1 MSSALR
7 QTFVIARRDFLSIVV
22 TPTFLLFLLAPLL
35 MLGFGLVG
43 GLGASALGGDGSNDI
58 VVAVVS
64 PEDAILLK
72 AADAQMHRNYP
83 DKSGIYRLETATA
96 GADPESQARAIAGDD
111 GKNVYAALY
120 GSLEKPVIIQKNE
133 GGLSGR
139 YLASLAELAVRAKT
153 DGTMRPLVQP
163 EYKDLGSGATAG
175 LTRKAIGFGATF
187 VIFMLTLLTAGQT
200 VSTLAEE
207 KANKVIEILA
217 AAAPLES
224 IFAGKVVAM
233 LGVAVLF
240 ITFWLAMGI
249 AGSIAVVAIFAD
261 QASAAASAAANGGA
275 GPLDLADFAPAI
287 GFPVFLGLGVVYFLL
302 AFLLLGSVFLGIGAL
317 ASSMREIQ
325 MLSLPITI
333 FQVAMFGLGSAAA
346 NNPGTTLAT
355 VAEVI
360 PFSSPFA
367 MAARGATD
375 AAIWPHLLAI
385 AWQGLWVALVL
396 WLAVKLFRFGVLKS
410 GPGWRFWRKRTS

>member
-1 MSSALR
+1 MSSGLR
-7 QTFVIARRDFLSIVV
+7 QTFVIARRDFISIVA

-35 MLGFGLVG
+35 MLGFALVG
-43 GLGASALGGDGSNDI
+43 GLGASAIDGEGDEDI
-58 VVAVVS
+58 VLAVVS
-64 PEDAILLK
+64 PADAALLE
-72 AADAQMHRNYP
+72 AADAAMHSDYP
-83 DKSGIYRLETATA
+83 DHSGIYTLEVAQA
-96 GADPESQARAIAGDD
+96 GADPEKQARDLAADD
-111 GKNVYAALY
+111 DKNVYAALY
-120 GSLEKPVIIQKNE
+120 GPLETPVIIEKNE

-139 YLASLAELAVRAKT
+139 YLASLAEMAVRAKT
-153 DGTMRPLVQP
+153 EGDMRPLVQP
-163 EYKDLGSGATAG
+163 DYKELGNSATAG

-233 LGVAVLF
+233 LGVAILF
-240 ITFWLAMGI
+240 ITFWLVVGI
-249 AGSIAVVAIFAD
+249 AGSLAAVAMFAD
-261 QASAAASAAANGGA
+261 QASAATSAAASGGA
-275 GPLDLADFAPAI
+275 GQFDLADFTPAI
-287 GFPVFLGLGVVYFLL
+287 GFPAFLGLGVIYFLL

-346 NNPGTTLAT
+346 NSPGTTLAT
-355 VAEVI
+355 VAQI
-360 PFSSPFA
+360 FPFSSPFA

-375 AAIWPHLLAI
+375 PAIWPHLLAI

-396 WLAVKLFRFGVLKS
+396 WAAVKLFRFGVLKS
-410 GPGWRFWRKRTS
+410 GPGWRFWHKRTS

>member
-1 MSSALR
+1 MSSGLR
-7 QTFVIARRDFLSIVV
+7 QTFVIARRDFLSIVA
-22 TPTFLLFLLAPLL
+22 TPTFLLFLLAPLF
-35 MLGFGLVG
+35 MLGFALVG
-43 GLGASALGGDGSNDI
+43 GLGASALDGDGSDHI
-58 VVAVVS
+58 VMAVVS
-64 PEDAILLK
+64 PADAALLH
-72 AADAQMHRNYP
+72 AADAQMHRDYP
-83 DKSGIYRLETATA
+83 GKSGIYRLETVVA
-96 GADPESQARAIAGDD
+96 GANPEKQARTLAKKDD
-111 GKNVYAALY
+111 KKVYSALY
-120 GSLEKPVIIQKNE
+120 GVLEKPVIVEQNE
-133 GGLSGR
+133 GGMSGR
-139 YLASLAELAVRAKT
+139 YLASLAEMAVRAKA
-153 DGTMRPLVQP
+153 DGSMRPLVQP
-163 EYKDLGSGATAG
+163 EYQKLGSGANIG
-175 LTRKAIGFGATF
+175 VTRKVLGFGAAF

-224 IFAGKVVAM
+224 IFAGKVLAM
-233 LGVAVLF
+233 LGVAILF
-240 ITFWLAMGI
+240 ISFWLVVGI
-249 AGSIAVVAIFAD
+249 AGSLAAVAIFAE

-275 GPLDLADFAPAI
+275 TPFDIADFAPAI
-287 GFPVFLGLGVVYFLL
+287 GFPAFLGLGVIYFLL

-346 NNPGTTLAT
+346 NNPGTTIAT
-355 VAEVI
+355 VAQVI

-375 AAIWPHLLAI
+375 PAIWPHLLAI

-410 GPGWRFWRKRTS
+410 GPGWRLFRKRAR

>member
-1 MSSALR
+1 MSSGLR
-7 QTFVIARRDFLSIVV
+7 QTFVIARRDFLSIVA
-22 TPTFLLFLLAPLL
+22 TPTFLLFLLAPLF

-43 GLGASALGGDGSNDI
+43 GLGASALDGDGSDNI
-58 VVAVVS
+58 VIAVVS
-64 PEDAILLK
+64 PADAALLH
-72 AADAQMHRNYP
+72 AADAQMHRDYP
-83 DKSGIYRLETATA
+83 GKSGIYRLETVVA
-96 GADPESQARAIAGDD
+96 GANPEKQARILAKKDD
-111 GKNVYAALY
+111 KNVYSALF
-120 GSLEKPVIIQKNE
+120 GTLERPVIIEQNE

-139 YLASLAELAVRAKT
+139 YLASLAEMAVRAKA
-153 DGTMRPLVQP
+153 DGSMRPLVQP
-163 EYKDLGSGATAG
+163 EYQDLGSGANVG
-175 LTRKAIGFGATF
+175 VTRKALGFGATF
-187 VIFMLTLLTAGQT
+187 IIFMLTLLTAGQT

-240 ITFWLAMGI
+240 ISFWLVVGI
-249 AGSIAVVAIFAD
+249 AGSLAAVAIFAD
-261 QASAAASAAANGGA
+261 QASLAATSAAGSAGA
-275 GPLDLADFAPAI
+275 FNLADFAPAI
-287 GFPVFLGLGVVYFLL
+287 GFPAFLGLGVIYFLL

-355 VAEVI
+355 VAQII

-375 AAIWPHLLAI
+375 PAIWPHLIAI
-385 AWQGLWVALVL
+385 VWQGLWVALVL

-410 GPGWRFWRKRTS
+410 GPGWRLFRKRTR

>member
-1 MSSALR
+1 MSSGLR
-7 QTFVIARRDFLSIVV
+7 QTFVIARRDFLSIVA
-22 TPTFLLFLLAPLL
+22 TPTFLLFLLAPLF
-35 MLGFGLVG
+35 MLGFGLIG
-43 GLGASALGGDGSNDI
+43 GLGASALDGDDSDKI
-58 VVAVVS
+58 VIAVVS
-64 PEDAILLK
+64 PADAALLH
-72 AADAQMHRNYP
+72 AADAEMHRNYP
-83 DKSGIYRLETATA
+83 NKSGIYRLETTVA
-96 GADPESQARAIAGDD
+96 GIDPEKQARALAKKDD
-111 GKNVYAALY
+111 KNVYSALY
-120 GSLEKPVIIQKNE
+120 GTLEKPVIIEQNE

-139 YLASLAELAVRAKT
+139 YLASLAEMAVRAKA

-163 EYKDLGSGATAG
+163 EYQELGSGANIG
-175 LTRKAIGFGATF
+175 LTRKALGFGATF
-187 VIFMLTLLTAGQT
+187 IIFMLTLLTAGQT

-240 ITFWLAMGI
+240 ITFWLVVGI
-249 AGSIAVVAIFAD
+249 AGSFAAVALFAD
-261 QASAAASAAANGGA
+261 QASLAATSAAGNAEAFN
-275 GPLDLADFAPAI
+275 LADFAPAI
-287 GFPVFLGLGVVYFLL
+287 GFPAFLGLGVIYFLL

-355 VAEVI
+355 VAQVI

-375 AAIWPHLLAI
+375 PAIWPHLVAI
-385 AWQGLWVALVL
+385 VWQGLWVALVL

-410 GPGWRFWRKRTS
+410 GPGWRLFRKRAR

>member
-1 MSSALR
+1 MSSGLR
-7 QTFVIARRDFLSIVV
+7 QTFVIARRDFLSIVA
-22 TPTFLLFLLAPLL
+22 TPTFLLFLLAPLF

-43 GLGASALGGDGSNDI
+43 GLGASALDGDGSDNI

-64 PEDAILLK
+64 PEDAALLK
-72 AADAQMHRNYP
+72 AADAQMHRDYP
-83 DKSGIYRLETATA
+83 DKSGIYRLETAVA
-96 GADPESQARAIAGDD
+96 GSDPEKQARAIAKDD
-111 GKNVYAALY
+111 DKSVYSALY
-120 GSLEKPVIIQKNE
+120 GSLQKPVIIETNE

-139 YLASLAELAVRAKT
+139 YLASLAEMALRARI

-163 EYKDLGSGATAG
+163 DYKDLGSGATVG

-233 LGVAVLF
+233 LGVAILF
-240 ITFWLAMGI
+240 ISFWLVIGI
-249 AGSIAVVAIFAD
+249 AGSIAAVAIFAD
-261 QASAAASAAANGGA
+261 QASAVASAAASGGA
-275 GPLDLADFAPAI
+275 GQFNLADFAPAI
-287 GFPVFLGLGVVYFLL
+287 GFPAFLGLGVIYFLL

-333 FQVAMFGLGSAAA
+333 FQIAMFGLGSAAA

-355 VAEVI
+355 VAQI
-360 PFSSPFA
+360 FPFSSPFA

-375 AAIWPHLLAI
+375 AVVWPHLLAI

-410 GPGWRFWRKRTS
+410 GPAWRFWRKRTS

>member
-1 MSSALR
+1 MSTGLR
-7 QTFVIARRDFLSIVV
+7 QTFVIARRDFLSIVA
-22 TPTFLLFLLAPLL
+22 TPTFLLFLLAPLF

-43 GLGASALGGDGSNDI
+43 GLGASALDGDGSDNI
-58 VVAVVS
+58 VIAVVS
-64 PEDAILLK
+64 PADATLLH
-72 AADAQMHRNYP
+72 AADAQMHRDYP

-96 GADPESQARAIAGDD
+96 GPDPEKQARALAKKDD
-111 GKNVYAALY
+111 KNVYSALY
-120 GSLEKPVIIQKNE
+120 GSLEKPVIIEQNE

-139 YLASLAELAVRAKT
+139 YLASLAEMAVRAKAE
-153 DGTMRPLVQP
+153 GSMRPLVQP
-163 EYKDLGSGATAG
+163 EYQDLGSGAKIG
-175 LTRKAIGFGATF
+175 LTRKALGFGATF
-187 VIFMLTLLTAGQT
+187 IIFMLTLLTAGQT

-233 LGVAVLF
+233 LGVAILF
-240 ITFWLAMGI
+240 ITFWLVIGI
-249 AGSIAVVAIFAD
+249 AGSIAAVALFAD
-261 QASAAASAAANGGA
+261 QASLAATSAVGGA
-275 GPLDLADFAPAI
+275 GGFNLADFAPAI
-287 GFPVFLGLGVVYFLL
+287 GFPAFLGLGVIYFLL

-355 VAEVI
+355 VAQI
-360 PFSSPFA
+360 FPFSSPFA

-375 AAIWPHLLAI
+375 SAIWPHLLAI
-385 AWQGLWVALVL
+385 VWQGLWVALVL

-410 GPGWRFWRKRTS
+410 GPGWRLFRKRTS